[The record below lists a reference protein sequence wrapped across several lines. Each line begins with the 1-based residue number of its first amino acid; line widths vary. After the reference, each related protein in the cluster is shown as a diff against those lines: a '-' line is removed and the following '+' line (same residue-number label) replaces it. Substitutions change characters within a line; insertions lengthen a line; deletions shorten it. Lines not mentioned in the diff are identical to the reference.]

1 MRTKRRNR
9 VIFVSSLVAS
19 LSVAFIF
26 IVLAMNK
33 NVDFYYT
40 PSDLTSSKIINKDSL
55 RIGGLVQEDSIKI
68 SKDSLKT
75 NFLVTDLENSI
86 EVYYEGILPNL
97 FKENSGVIARGFYDY
112 SDGIFYAKEILAK
125 HDENYI
131 PKEVKKALVNDS

>member
-1 MRTKRRNR
+1 M
-9 VIFVSSLVAS
+9 SSLVAS

-26 IVLAMNK
+26 IVLAMNE

-97 FKENSGVIARGFYDY
+97 FK
-112 SDGIFYAKEILAK
+112 
-125 HDENYI
+125 
-131 PKEVKKALVNDS
+131 